1 MDNDLSD
8 QMNLNYNK
16 GNTSKIRKVEHTIDK
31 LTFCFKKN
39 KEYSSKRTLFISFI
53 ILIFIFYSI
62 KVLTFKKTKI
72 PIKKY
77 SWNQNKLNKTEE
89 ILEKIKPNMSYKGPV
104 FPDDG
109 NITREWVFE
118 LMDFMKD
125 LENKKPYEEKYIDK
139 IYLLQMISKV
149 KSILAEYDEAIVD
162 INIPKNKNFTV
173 VGDIHGQYYDLLNLF
188 NINGYPSED
197 NIYLFNGDYVDRGSF
212 GIEVITTL
220 IAFKILYPNHFFLN
234 RGNHEDIEVN
244 KRYGFAIEVI
254 FDKYDNEVFECFCEF
269 YKFLPL
275 GHILNNKI
283 LVLHGG
289 LFSKEGVTISELKK
303 INRFVDIQYDN
314 SLICELLW
322 SDPRDIEGWT
332 PSERGAGVFF
342 GQDVTEKFLNENK
355 LNLLIRSH
363 EVKMEGY
370 EIHHNGKV
378 VTVFSAPNYYDL
390 AGNKAAIFKINSDL
404 KINFLQFDASPHP

>member
-1 MDNDLSD
+1 M
-8 QMNLNYNK
+8 
-16 GNTSKIRKVEHTIDK
+16 
-31 LTFCFKKN
+31 
-39 KEYSSKRTLFISFI
+39 
-53 ILIFIFYSI
+53 
-62 KVLTFKKTKI
+62 
-72 PIKKY
+72 
-77 SWNQNKLNKTEE
+77 
-89 ILEKIKPNMSYKGPV
+89 
-104 FPDDG
+104 
-109 NITREWVFE
+109 
-118 LMDFMKD
+118 
-125 LENKKPYEEKYIDK
+125 
-139 IYLLQMISKV
+139 
-149 KSILAEYDEAIVD
+149 
-162 INIPKNKNFTV
+162 
-173 VGDIHGQYYDLLNLF
+173 
-188 NINGYPSED
+188 
-197 NIYLFNGDYVDRGSF
+197 
-212 GIEVITTL
+212 
-220 IAFKILYPNHFFLN
+220 
-234 RGNHEDIEVN
+234 N